1 MVRFLAVI
9 WISGAAWAVAGEG
22 PSANLVATGREI
34 ESLGA
39 LDELMKSFLRDNEL
53 PGASLAVAR
62 GGRLVYARGFG
73 YADVDR
79 KIPVQPDSLFRIAS
93 VSKPITAVT
102 TMRLIDEGKLTLED
116 RAFEVL
122 PYHGKQD
129 KEQWAD
135 PRLGQITIRHL
146 LQHRG
151 GWDRHRSID
160 PMFHSLAIAFWM
172 GQRPPAEAEDVV
184 RFMLGRKLDFDPGQQ
199 SVYSNFG
206 YCVLGRVIEQ
216 VTGQSYERSVQQ
228 SLLQPLGI
236 HSMRIG
242 KTLPEGQAEREV
254 KYYTRNQ
261 GTALGVVGD
270 ALFRK
275 VPQPYGAWYLEAM
288 DAHGGWLGST
298 VDLVRFGSALK
309 TVESRVLSQA
319 SRDAMLARPA
329 EDTKPDGE
337 KQETYYGLGW
347 QVREISGE
355 NKNYWHAGSLPGT
368 SSLLVV
374 RHDGFSWAVL
384 FNSRDMPNGGTPAAK
399 IDPLI
404 HRAVNSIENW
414 PDHDLF
420 SK

>member
-1 MVRFLAVI
+1 MVRLLTVI
-9 WISGAAWAVAGEG
+9 WFSGAAWAVAGEG
-22 PSANLVATGREI
+22 PSAQVVATGREFQ
-34 ESLGA
+34 SLEA
-39 LDELMKSFLRDNEL
+39 LDELMQSFLRDNEL
-53 PGASLAVAR
+53 PGAALAVAR
-62 GGRLVYARGFG
+62 GGRLVYSRGFG

-79 KIPVQPDSLFRIAS
+79 TIPVRPDSLFRIAS
-93 VSKPITAVT
+93 VSKPITAVA
-102 TMRLIDEGKLTLED
+102 TMRLVDEGKLKLED
-116 RAFEVL
+116 RVFEVL
-122 PYHGKQD
+122 PHRRKQAP
-129 KEQWAD
+129 EQRAD

-151 GWDRHRSID
+151 GWDRHKSLD

-172 GQRPPAEAEDVV
+172 GQRPPAEPDDVV
-184 RFMLGRKLDFDPGQQ
+184 RFMLGRKLDFDPGRQ

-216 VTGQSYERSVQQ
+216 VSGQSYERSVQR

-242 KTLPEGQAEREV
+242 KTLPEGRAEKEV
-254 KYYTRNQ
+254 KYYTRDK
-261 GTALGVVGD
+261 GTALGVVGN

-275 VPQPYGAWYLEAM
+275 VPRPYGAWYLEAM
-288 DAHGGWLGST
+288 DAHGGWLGSA
-298 VDLVRFGSALK
+298 VDLVRFSSALE
-309 TVESRVLSQA
+309 TAESRVLSQA

-329 EDTKPDGE
+329 ENTERDGE
-337 KQETYYGLGW
+337 QQDTYYGLGW
-347 QVREISGE
+347 QVRELSGE

-384 FNSRDMPNGGTPAAK
+384 FNSRDMPGGGTPAAK
-399 IDPLI
+399 IDSLI
-404 HRAVNSIENW
+404 HRAVNSVEHW